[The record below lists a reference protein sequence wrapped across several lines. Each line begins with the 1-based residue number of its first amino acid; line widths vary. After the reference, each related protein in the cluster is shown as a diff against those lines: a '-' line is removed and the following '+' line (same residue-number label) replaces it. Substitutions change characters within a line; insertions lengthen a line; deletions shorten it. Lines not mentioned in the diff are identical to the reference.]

1 MSALFP
7 KTDMCRAPA
16 HVRFRPIA
24 GHSRDTKRRF
34 RAQEVFDVDQC
45 SNRKY
50 SFVVALHYAEGYTA
64 MKLRMTILSCAILLF
79 PVAANAQLTI
89 DMNNIT
95 CGQYLAMPPSQ
106 SRSFSAWMSG
116 WFSYQLSKETIDLVT
131 HEKNVA
137 NVKAWCQSHPQETVM
152 SGLKN
157 ATGQQ

>member
-1 MSALFP
+1 M
-7 KTDMCRAPA
+7 
-16 HVRFRPIA
+16 
-24 GHSRDTKRRF
+24 
-34 RAQEVFDVDQC
+34 
-45 SNRKY
+45 
-50 SFVVALHYAEGYTA
+50 YAEGYTA

-137 NVKAWCQSHPQETVM
+137 NVKAWCQYHPQETVM